1 MRSSRS
7 SLLIGSL
14 VVACAAANAFAAA
27 ADIPPAP
34 RRTAILE
41 MATRFAEV
49 PVLAPLAPDLVQPFN
64 PVAFGQPDPEE
75 LRAIEAARAAAAAA
89 AAAQGKAPV
98 QQTSVLER
106 IAERISP
113 SGTLQLGG
121 EPYLIFG
128 QKRLRVGDLLTV
140 TFEGQD
146 YTLELVAIDRVTFT
160 LRHEREQITR
170 RIQPG
175 K

>member
-1 MRSSRS
+1 MKLSRI
-7 SLLIGSL
+7 LLFVGLLAL
-14 VVACAAANAFAAA
+14 VAGEAWAAA
-27 ADIPPAP
+27 ARSDVPPAA
-34 RRTAILE
+34 RRSAILE
-41 MATRFAEV
+41 LATRFAEAPAV
-49 PVLAPLAPDLVQPFN
+49 APLAPDLVQPFN

-75 LRAIEAARAAAAAA
+75 LRAIAAARAAAAAA
-89 AAAQGKAPV
+89 VGQSQGKPAG
-98 QQTSVLER
+98 VLER
-106 IAERISP
+106 IVERITP
-113 SGTLQLGG
+113 SGTLHLGG
-121 EPYLIFG
+121 EQYLIFG

>member
-1 MRSSRS
+1 
-7 SLLIGSL
+7 
-14 VVACAAANAFAAA
+14 V
-27 ADIPPAP
+27 PPAA
-34 RRTAILE
+34 RRSAILE
-41 MATRFAEV
+41 LATRFAEAPAV
-49 PVLAPLAPDLVQPFN
+49 APLAPDLVQPFN

-75 LRAIEAARAAAAAA
+75 LRAIAAARAAAAAA
-89 AAAQGKAPV
+89 VGQSQGKPAG
-98 QQTSVLER
+98 VLER
-106 IAERISP
+106 IVERITP
-113 SGTLQLGG
+113 SGTLHLGG
-121 EPYLIFG
+121 EQYLIFG

>member
-1 MRSSRS
+1 MNNPRV
-7 SLLIGSL
+7 LLLVGSL
-14 VVACAAANAFAAA
+14 AVAALEVSAAQ
-27 ADIPPAP
+27 ADVPPAA
-34 RRTAILE
+34 RRNSILE
-41 MATRFAEV
+41 LATRFAEAPGV
-49 PVLAPLAPDLVQPFN
+49 APLAPDLVQPFN

-75 LRAIEAARAAAAAA
+75 LRAIAAARAAAAAA
-89 AAAQGKAPV
+89 AGQAPTK
-98 QQTSVLER
+98 QTGVLER

>member
-1 MRSSRS
+1 MKMSRFS
-7 SLLIGSL
+7 RLAGLMVL
-14 VVACAAANAFAAA
+14 ALAMAAAEARAARADVPPVAQRATIVEKA
-27 ADIPPAP
+27 A
-34 RRTAILE
+34 
-41 MATRFAEV
+41 RFAEA
-49 PVLAPLAPDLVQPFN
+49 PVVEPLASDLVNPFN
-64 PVAFGQPDPEE
+64 PEAFGQPDPEE

-89 AAAQGKAPV
+89 AGQAPV
-98 QQTSVLER
+98 RTTGVLER

-113 SGTLQLGG
+113 SGTLELNGQ
-121 EPYLIFG
+121 PYLIFG

-140 TFEGQD
+140 TFEGRD

-170 RIQPG
+170 PIQPG

>member
-1 MRSSRS
+1 MS
-7 SLLIGSL
+7 SLRKSLFVGSL
-14 VVACAAANAFAAA
+14 AFTCAAVNAFAAA

-34 RRTAILE
+34 RRSAILE
-41 MATRFAEV
+41 LATRFAEV
-49 PVLAPLAPDLVQPFN
+49 PALTPLAPDLVQPFN

-89 AAAQGKAPV
+89 AQGKAPV
-98 QQTSVLER
+98 QATSVLER

>member
-1 MRSSRS
+1 MKLSRIF
-7 SLLIGSL
+7 LLGGLLAL
-14 VVACAAANAFAAA
+14 VAGEALAAA
-27 ADIPPAP
+27 ARSDVPPVA
-34 RRTAILE
+34 RRSAILE
-41 MATRFAEV
+41 LAMRFAEAPTV
-49 PVLAPLAPDLVQPFN
+49 APVASDLVQPFN

-75 LRAIEAARAAAAAA
+75 LRAIAAARAAAAVAA
-89 AAAQGKAPV
+89 GQSQGKPAG
-98 QQTSVLER
+98 VLER

-113 SGTLQLGG
+113 SGTLHLGG
-121 EPYLIFG
+121 EQYLIFG

-146 YTLELVAIDRVTFT
+146 YPLELVAIDRVTFT

>member
-1 MRSSRS
+1 MS
-7 SLLIGSL
+7 SLRNSLFVGSL
-14 VVACAAANAFAAA
+14 AFTCAAVNAFAAA

-34 RRTAILE
+34 RRSAILE
-41 MATRFAEV
+41 LATRFAEV
-49 PVLAPLAPDLVQPFN
+49 PALTPLAPDLVQPFN

-89 AAAQGKAPV
+89 AQGKAPV
-98 QQTSVLER
+98 QATSVLER